1 MEFLAVSLLCI
12 AVIWVKYPP
21 TLKFIKEIHV
31 VQPNYPQQPV
41 ETVDI
46 SKINEDLPP
55 SLDDV
60 MKTLNSTI
68 HEIVGGDTLAE

>member
-1 MEFLAVSLLCI
+1 
-12 AVIWVKYPP
+12 
-21 TLKFIKEIHV
+21 
-31 VQPNYPQQPV
+31 V

-68 HEIVGGDTLAE
+68 HEIVGGDTFAE

>member
-12 AVIWVKYPP
+12 VVIWVKYPP
-21 TLKFIKEIHV
+21 TFKFIKEIHV
-31 VQPNYPQQPV
+31 IPTSYPQQPV

-68 HEIVGGDTLAE
+68 HEIVGGDTFAE

>member
-1 MEFLAVSLLCI
+1 MEFLALAFLCI

-21 TLKFIKEIHV
+21 TFKFIKEIHV

-41 ETVDI
+41 ENVDI